1 MIVSLDNARRG
12 RLLLQPVR
20 DSRMALIGLEIIHLA
35 PDARSV
41 NDVSLFTDK
50 LAPVSYT
57 HLTLPTT

>member
-41 NDVSLFTDK
+41 NDVSLFTDM
-50 LAPVSYT
+50 LALLSQS
-57 HLTLPTT
+57 